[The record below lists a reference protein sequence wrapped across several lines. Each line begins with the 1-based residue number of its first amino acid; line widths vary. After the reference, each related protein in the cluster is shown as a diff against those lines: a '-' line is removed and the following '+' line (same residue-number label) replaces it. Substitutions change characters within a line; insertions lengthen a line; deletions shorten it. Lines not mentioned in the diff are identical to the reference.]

1 MGSDGQGSPQD
12 TKPEDKTMRNATQ
25 LRNSKIDAVTALK
38 MDYTRFSKGLETQ
51 GVDKA
56 AIKKILERISN
67 QIAHLES
74 EIACIA

>member
-1 MGSDGQGSPQD
+1 
-12 TKPEDKTMRNATQ
+12 MRNATQ